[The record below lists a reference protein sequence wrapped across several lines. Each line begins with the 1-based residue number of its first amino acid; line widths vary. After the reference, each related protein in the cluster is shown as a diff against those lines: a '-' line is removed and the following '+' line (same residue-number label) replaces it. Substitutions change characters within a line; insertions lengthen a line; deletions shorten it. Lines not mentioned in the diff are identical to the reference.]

1 MFDQLTSKQLNVL
14 PTPYFLYDLDL
25 LDQTLLAAKAASD
38 KYNIHV
44 HYALKANNNLP
55 LLKKIIEIGFG
66 ADCVSGPE
74 IQKALESGFNNDK
87 ILMAG
92 VGKTDHEIAY
102 ALDSNIACLNC
113 ESLEEL
119 QVIATIAS
127 SKNLIAPIA
136 LRINPDVA
144 SFTHQYITTGTE
156 DDKFGIAIND
166 LQVVL
171 KYIQEQR
178 SLNLIGLHFH
188 IGSQI
193 SDNTV
198 FDALCEQVNKINK
211 WFIDQ
216 GIELPIINMGGGLS
230 IDYLDPDKNPIA
242 NFNAHFSR
250 LRNGLQIGE
259 TQQIHVE
266 LGRSIVGQCGNL
278 VSKILYKKKT
288 TKIEF
293 LILDAG
299 MTELIRPALY
309 QAFHHIEPLE
319 NNDKNFHSHHYTVVG
334 PICESSDIFGNNIK
348 LPFTQRGD
356 MLVIRSVGA
365 YGEVMSSNYNL
376 RKKAAVFYI
385 KDGKIL
391 F

>member
-1 MFDQLTSKQLNVL
+1 MNLYGLTNELVTL
-14 PTPYFLYDLDL
+14 PTPYYLYDLDL
-25 LDQTLLAAKAASD
+25 LNQTLLVAKTAAK

-44 HYALKANNNLP
+44 HYALKANHNDP
-55 LLKKIIEIGFG
+55 LLKKIIATGFG

-74 IQKALESGFNNDK
+74 IEKALESGFSNDK

-92 VGKTDHEIAY
+92 VGKSDQEIAY
-102 ALDSNIACLNC
+102 ALDANIACLNC

-127 SKNLIAPIA
+127 SKKLIAPIA

-171 KYIQEQR
+171 KYIQEQP

-193 SDNTV
+193 SDNSV

-211 WFIDQ
+211 WFINQ
-216 GIELPIINMGGGLS
+216 GIQLPIINMGGGLS
-230 IDYLDPDKNPIA
+230 IDYLDPVKNSIA
-242 NFNAHFSR
+242 NFDAHFSR
-250 LRNGLQIGE
+250 LRNGLQISE

-288 TKIEF
+288 AKIEF

-319 NNDKNFHSHHYTVVG
+319 ITDDKLPLHNYTVVG
-334 PICESSDIFGNNIK
+334 PICESSDTFGKDIS
-348 LPFTQRGD
+348 LPLSERGD
-356 MLVIRSVGA
+356 ILVIRSAGA

-376 RKKAAVFYI
+376 RKKATIFYMEN
-385 KDGKIL
+385 KKL
-391 F
+391 LL